1 MDRDTLRQK
10 VLEIL
15 IDDPQAGRGTISK
28 LLGIG
33 EKRVRPVIK
42 EVKDYLATMHEEHIK
57 LEDAHEELL
66 EYSLKKERTNQ
77 KLRDQQ
83 RIERKIRAHYR
94 FDNAIMEYADEL
106 KNLIEQKHFKP
117 VTLKHETTGKK
128 VGVFCLSDEHYNEL
142 IEIRSNRYDFKVAA
156 KRLKK
161 YVISAKKYFKANDVT
176 DILVARLGDSVN
188 SDRRTDELL
197 NQAANRAKADF
208 LAALLTEQVILDLN
222 QDFNVAVTGVS
233 GNESRVHMEHGRTKN
248 MLTNNHDFTI
258 HEILK
263 IMFRNTDIQFVET
276 DFSENIVDVGGQK
289 ILFIHGDQIGKGDI
303 ERKVQGIKGK
313 WATDNVT
320 INYVV
325 FGHIHSAFVGDMFAR
340 SGSLCGANA
349 YSDGALQLSSR
360 ASQICLLCDEEGI
373 DGVKIDLQ
381 HTGGLEGYDVDEAL
395 ESYNAKSAIKAR
407 QGDSRF
413 YVVGEPI

>member
-1 MDRDTLRQK
+1 MDRDILREK

-15 IDDPQAGRGTISK
+15 LDDPQAGRGTIAK

-42 EVKDYLATMHEEHIK
+42 EVKDYLATMHKEHTK
-57 LEDAHEELL
+57 LEDAHDELL
-66 EYSLKKERTNQ
+66 EHSANKERANQ

-83 RIERKIRAHYR
+83 RIERKIRAKIR
-94 FDNAIMEYADEL
+94 VDNAILEYAEEL
-106 KNLIEQKHFKP
+106 KKLIEERHFQP
-117 VTLKHETTGKK
+117 ITLKHENTGKK

-142 IEIRSNRYDFKVAA
+142 IEIRSNSYDFKVAG

-161 YVISAKKYFKANDVT
+161 YVINAKKYFKAHDVT
-176 DILVARLGDSVN
+176 DVLVARLGDSVN
-188 SDRRTDELL
+188 SDRRSDELL

-233 GNESRVHMEHGRTKN
+233 GNESRVDKEHGRTSN

-258 HEILK
+258 HELLK
-263 IMFRNTDIQFVET
+263 VMFRNTDIQFVKT
-276 DFSENIVDVGGQK
+276 DFSENVVDVGGQR
-289 ILFIHGDQIGKGDI
+289 ILFIHGDQVGKGDI
-303 ERKVQGIKGK
+303 ERKVQSIKGK
-313 WATDNVT
+313 WASDGVV

-325 FGHIHSAFVGDMFAR
+325 FGHIHSAFVGDMFTR

-360 ASQICLLCDEEGI
+360 ASQVCLLCDADGI
-373 DGVKIDLQ
+373 DGIKFDLQ
-381 HTGGLEGYDVDEAL
+381 NTGELEGYDIDEAL
-395 ESYNAKSAIKAR
+395 ESYNAKSAMKAKA
-407 QGDSRF
+407 GDRRF
-413 YVVGEPI
+413 FVVGEPI